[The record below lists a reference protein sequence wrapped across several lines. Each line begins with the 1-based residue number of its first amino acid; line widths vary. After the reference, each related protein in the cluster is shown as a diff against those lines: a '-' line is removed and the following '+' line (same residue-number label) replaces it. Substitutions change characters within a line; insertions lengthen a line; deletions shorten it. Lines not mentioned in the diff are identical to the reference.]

1 MNAISRLLNPRS
13 VAVIGASADVKKTAG
28 RPVAY
33 LRKHGYAGDIYP
45 VNPRADNI
53 DGLRCYPDIAS
64 LPAVPDVGIVLL
76 GAERAHVAVRE
87 LAQRGT
93 AAAIV
98 LASGYTEVGA
108 EGARRQAELI
118 EAAGDMR
125 LLGPNTIGLVNLTDN
140 IVLSASGALEMDH
153 FPIGSIGVV
162 SQSGGILGAL
172 LSRAAARGIGL
183 SKLISTSNE
192 VDLELADFI
201 DYLADDEAT
210 KVIALYVESVRN
222 PEKFRAAAL
231 KAAHAGKPVV
241 AFKIGRSEA
250 GAKAAVSHTGA
261 LAGADSMY
269 DALFKQVG
277 VIRAQSFG
285 DLLDI
290 PVALAT
296 GRALRGNRVAILT
309 STGGAGTLVS
319 DSLGVSGFDTPAPD
333 AETAARLRALQTG
346 DHAALDRNPIDV
358 TLAGLQ
364 PDLLRGAIRAL
375 LASPSYDA
383 LAIIVGSSSLAMPE
397 LMAGAIQDCL
407 PESDKPVIAFVSPH
421 APAVGALLTQRG
433 VPAFAAAESCTVALA
448 GMLRHAQWQ
457 APADADP
464 VDPVDVTDLLS
475 GVSVGESHGVS
486 VGESGGMLGAA
497 SGVASGEA
505 AAGSPSPASSVSLDE
520 AQAKQLFA
528 RFGVPCAGETVVV
541 SPAEAERAAQ
551 AYGGRVVLKILTG
564 EITHKS
570 DVGGVAVNL
579 TPEQVGARLTAMKDE
594 VQGKTGIT
602 VRRFLVQEM
611 VAGGTELILG
621 MHRDPLGTAILLG
634 MGGITA
640 ELFKDTT
647 MRLLPGDGRG
657 LSRDEA
663 LDMVRELKTWPL
675 LDGFRGR
682 PKADV
687 AALVSAIV
695 AFSQM
700 TAQLGDRLVEA
711 EINPVFVLPEGQG
724 VRAADGVVVLDASS
738 VVLDASS

>member
-1 MNAISRLLNPRS
+1 MDAISRLLKPRS
-13 VAVIGASADVKKTAG
+13 VAIIGASADANKTAG

-33 LRKHGYAGDIYP
+33 LRKHGFTGDIYP
-45 VNPRADNI
+45 VNPRVDSI

-64 LPAVPDVGIVLL
+64 LPAVPDVAIVLL
-76 GAERAHVAVRE
+76 GAERAHLAVRE
-87 LAQRGT
+87 LAQLGT

-98 LASGYTEVGA
+98 LASGYTETGA
-108 EGARRQAELI
+108 EGARRQAQLI
-118 EAAGDMR
+118 EAAGSMR
-125 LLGPNTIGLVNLTDN
+125 ILGPNTIGLVNLTDN
-140 IVLSASGALEMDH
+140 IVLSASGALEMEH
-153 FPIGSIGVV
+153 FPVGSIGVV

-172 LSRAAARGIGL
+172 LSRAASRGIGL

-192 VDLELADFI
+192 VDLDLADFV
-201 DYLADDEAT
+201 DQLADDEAT
-210 KVIALYVESVRN
+210 KVIALYVESVRD

-231 KAAHAGKPVV
+231 KAARAGKPVV

-261 LAGADSMY
+261 LAGADRMY
-269 DALFKQVG
+269 DALFRQVG
-277 VIRAQSFG
+277 VIRAQTFG

-290 PVALAT
+290 PAALAT
-296 GRALRGNRVAILT
+296 GRVLRGNRVAILT

-319 DSLGVSGFDTPAPD
+319 DSLGVSGFDTPTPD
-333 AETAARLRALQTG
+333 AETGARLRALQTG

-383 LAIIVGSSSLAMPE
+383 LAVIVGSSSLAMPE
-397 LMAGAIQDCL
+397 LMANAIQDCL

-421 APAVGALLTQRG
+421 APEVAALLTQRG
-433 VPAFAAAESCTVALA
+433 VPAFSVPESCTVALD
-448 GMLRHAQWQ
+448 GMLQHARWQ
-457 APADADP
+457 APSHSALPAP
-464 VDPVDVTDLLS
+464 VDATNLPT
-475 GVSVGESHGVS
+475 G
-486 VGESGGMLGAA
+486 
-497 SGVASGEA
+497 
-505 AAGSPSPASSVSLDE
+505 SLDE
-520 AQAKQLFA
+520 AQAKKLFA
-528 RFGVPCAGETVVV
+528 RFGVPCAGETVVAT
-541 SPAEAERAAQ
+541 PAEAEQAAREF
-551 AYGGRVVLKILTG
+551 GGRVVLKILSG

-579 TPEQVGARLTAMKDE
+579 TSEQVGARLTAMKTE
-594 VQGKTGIT
+594 VQAKTGIMPQ
-602 VRRFLVQEM
+602 RFLVQEM
-611 VAGGTELILG
+611 VCGGTELILG

-647 MRLLPGDGRG
+647 MRLLPSGGGLGRE
-657 LSRDEA
+657 EA
-663 LDMVRELKTWPL
+663 AGMVRELKTWPL

-687 AALVSAIV
+687 EALVTTIV

-700 TAQLGDRLVEA
+700 AAQLGDRLIEA

-724 VRAADGVVVLDASS
+724 VRAADGVVVLADESTYGEAH
-738 VVLDASS
+738 